1 LTKKLRY
8 AIIINVRG
16 TKEALEI
23 KERETA
29 KGKQMKAQGN
39 WKAWEKG
46 STRRIYVG
54 DGIYFERGA
63 TGLMSQVGLNAS
75 EISFASELFA
85 TSPNGADFDK
95 WFETIKQSR
104 KDRPAKI
111 KINDFMALYNAHLA
125 DGMTGR
131 EAAALAKAGK

>member
-1 LTKKLRY
+1 
-8 AIIINVRG
+8 
-16 TKEALEI
+16 
-23 KERETA
+23 
-29 KGKQMKAQGN
+29 MKAQGN

-104 KDRPAKI
+104 KDRPAKV
-111 KINDFMALYNAHLA
+111 KINDFMALYNAHIA